1 MIKLTSPN
9 SIDNVDIVRLK
20 TFYTGGSNL
29 GSDSYV
35 CVNFS
40 WCKKKG

>member
-1 MIKLTSPN
+1 MMSANPN
-9 SIDNVDIVRLK
+9 SIDNIDIVRLK
-20 TFYTGGSNL
+20 TFLYRFEL